1 MSKKPNSPTFPLFLV
16 CLLGGAL
23 SCATTSST
31 GETEE
36 ESPAAAA
43 SSEPPAQQ
51 SDDLAWWRK
60 SQETR
65 DQRIGWF
72 RDARFGMFV
81 HWGVYSTL
89 GGVWQGQPVKG
100 YAEHIQRIAKIP
112 GDIYKDN
119 VASHF
124 NPTEFNADEWM
135 TTVKNTGMRYFII
148 TAKHHDGFAMWDSA
162 VSDYN
167 VVKATPFKRDPMREL
182 RDAAKKQ
189 GIHFGFYYS
198 QAWDW
203 QAAGG
208 PGEGWKYPPS
218 KGEKNLADD
227 VRWMEQ
233 AIEPAAK
240 IRKYVDGK
248 VIPQLKELVAK
259 YEPEIFWFDTPS
271 FLPVSENL
279 RILKAVREAAPNVVV
294 NGRITQG
301 TTNGPAARYGDYIS
315 TTDKPA
321 DFPPV
326 DGDWEGIPT
335 TNESYAWHKEDNT
348 HKPPEHFIGL
358 VARAAARGGNI
369 LLNIGPM
376 GTGKMDPKD
385 LHILEGIGGWMKV
398 NGDSIHGTT
407 KSGLPVQAWG
417 DTTRKGSTLYLHVM
431 NWPRKGKI
439 VIGGLKS
446 NVKKATLLADPKQK
460 PLKTSRAGALDV
472 VVQGPEAAPDATD
485 TVVAVELDGEP
496 SADKIRAISAD
507 TTEDTMRV
515 FDASISAGM
524 KFGSGKVKD
533 AYVEGWTKPDQS
545 VSWQLRARDKATYDV
560 SAVFDA
566 EAKSAGGNF
575 QVKLGSKTLPGTVV
589 AGVAKVVSVGQI
601 EVEPGRLELAVEPV
615 KIAGPEL
622 MKLRGVILTLQ
633 GAEPAKPAKPAKAAK
648 GGKKKHK

>member
-1 MSKKPNSPTFPLFLV
+1 MSTKTHSSAVSMLLV
-16 CLLGGAL
+16 GLLGGAL
-23 SCATTSST
+23 SCATASSS
-31 GETEE
+31 GETQE
-36 ESPAAAA
+36 ESPAAS
-43 SSEPPAQQ
+43 SSEAPAQQ

-60 SQETR
+60 SMEGR
-65 DQRIGWF
+65 DQRTGWF

-112 GDIYKDN
+112 VDVYKDN

-124 NPTEFNADEWM
+124 DPKEFNADEWM
-135 TTVKNTGMRYFII
+135 ATVKATGMKYFII
-148 TAKHHDGFAMWDSA
+148 TAKHHDGFAMFDSA

-167 VVKATPFKRDPMREL
+167 VVKATPWKRDPMKEL
-182 RDAAKKQ
+182 REAAKKA

-203 QAAGG
+203 EASGNA
-208 PGEGWKYPPS
+208 PGEGWKYPKS
-218 KGEKNLADD
+218 QGEKSLADD
-227 VRWMEQ
+227 MRWMEQ
-233 AIEPAAK
+233 ALEPAAK

-248 VIPQLKELVAK
+248 VIPQLKELVTK
-259 YEPEIFWFDTPS
+259 YQPEIFWFDTPS
-271 FLPVSENL
+271 YLPVSENL
-279 RILKAVREAAPNVVV
+279 RILKALREVAPNVVV

-301 TTNGPAARYGDYIS
+301 TPGGPAARYGDYVS

-335 TNESYAWHKEDNT
+335 TNESYAWHKEDNS

-385 LHILEGIGGWMKV
+385 LKILEGIGAWMKV

-407 KSGLPVQAWG
+407 RSGLPVQSWG
-417 DTTRKGSTLYLHVM
+417 DTTRKGNTLYLHVM

-439 VIGGLKS
+439 VVSGLKTPI
-446 NVKKATLLADPKQK
+446 KKATLLADPKK
-460 PLKTSRAGALDV
+460 SLKLAKAGPMDM
-472 VVQGPEAAPDATD
+472 VVQGPESAPDATD
-485 TVVAVELDGEP
+485 TVIAAELEGDL
-496 SADKIRAISAD
+496 SVDKLRAISTD
-507 TTEDTMRV
+507 TVEDTMRA
-515 FDASISAGM
+515 FDGSISAGM
-524 KFGSGKVKD
+524 KFGSGKVRD
-533 AYVEGWTKPDQS
+533 AYVEGWTRPEQS
-545 VSWQLRARDKATYDV
+545 VSWQLRAREKATYDV
-560 SAVFDA
+560 SVVYDA
-566 EAKSAGGNF
+566 EPKSVGGTF
-575 QVKLGSKTLPGTVV
+575 QVKLGSKVLPGTIE
-589 AGVAKVVSVGQI
+589 AGTAKVLSVGQA
-601 EVEPGRLELAVEPV
+601 EVEPGRLELAVEPTKV
-615 KIAGPEL
+615 NGPEL

-633 GAEPAKPAKPAKAAK
+633 GAEAPKKAVAGK
-648 GGKKKHK
+648 AGGKKKRK